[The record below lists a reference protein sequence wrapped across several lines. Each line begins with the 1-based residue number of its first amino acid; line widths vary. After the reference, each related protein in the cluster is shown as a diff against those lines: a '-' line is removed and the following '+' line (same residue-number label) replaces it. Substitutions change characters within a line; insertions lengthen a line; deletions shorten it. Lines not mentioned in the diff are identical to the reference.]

1 MKEREVPQHGS
12 RGKVTASRNR
22 FGQFKRER
30 VSPNQPGTAAQ
41 REAWW
46 SMTDLSLRWNKLG
59 NERRTAWRRLAEE
72 THSRPTLSQ
81 SGNLDGCMLFK
92 KINRVLATCGRA
104 PLLDPPSVPTF
115 PVNPVRGFTIKR
127 VRGKLAMK
135 LQLSPETGVEASP
148 ALQDLMVYAWAP
160 YNAGADKNDLWAFIG
175 LLPPLKGAEI
185 DITDLYLKKL
195 KEWRKLKNKRYHIP
209 LEGSRIFIRVWQQI
223 DGWEN
228 ERGMFRASALVPADP
243 GRFRVTPRR
252 YAAKMPDQ

>member
-41 REAWW
+41 RDAWS
-46 SMTDLSLRWNKLG
+46 SMTELSRLWNELS

-72 THSRPTLSQ
+72 TDSRPTLSQ
-81 SGNLDGCMLFK
+81 SGKLDGCQLFK

-104 PLLDPPSVPTF
+104 PLLDPPSLPDF
-115 PVNPVRGFTIKR
+115 PKNPVTGFTIKR
-127 VRGKLAMK
+127 VRGKLALM
-135 LQLSPETGVEASP
+135 LQLSPETGVDASP

-175 LLPPLKGAEI
+175 LLHLSKTAEI
-185 DITDLYLKKL
+185 DITALYLKKL
-195 KEWRKLKNKRYHIP
+195 KEWRKLKHKRYHIP

-228 ERGMFRASALVPADP
+228 EVGMFRASALVPADP
-243 GRFRVTPRR
+243 DRFRVTPRR
-252 YAAKMPDQ
+252 YARKMPDQ